1 MPTKKK
7 EGANGFGV
15 TVIFILSVVVLIL
28 MFILF
33 TRDQGAKVVETA
45 ISNLVE
51 TNTELQKAQQAEK
64 QKSLADRLQA
74 AEIDPTNVWEMKP
87 CDQGPYCMFSQLS
100 TSSDTPVATRGL
112 QRWDGYYEFY
122 KDETG
127 SCDAFVFVNEIRR
140 GVNLEVLSKLEQ
152 KLLKES
158 SKDEP
163 VGLTV
168 FVHDDKPIEHPCDQA
183 PYALNVHFE

>member
-28 MFILF
+28 LFILF

-51 TNTELQKAQQAEK
+51 TNTELQKEQQTEK
-64 QKSLADRLQA
+64 QKSLADRLSA
-74 AEIDPTNVWEMKP
+74 AEIDPTNMWEMKP
-87 CDQGPYCMFSQLS
+87 CDQEPYCMFSQLN
-100 TSSDTPVATRGL
+100 TGSDTTVAIRGL
-112 QRWDGYYEFY
+112 QRWDGYYESY

-127 SCDAFVFVNEIRR
+127 NCDALVFVNDIRR

-168 FVHDDKPIEHPCDQA
+168 FVHDDKAIEHPCDQA